1 MLFEVSPNGMVQAPL
16 MACLKLL
23 RLDAGR
29 ARRWSVANV
38 AFALPR
44 DRIKRYLCF
53 MKILIVEDNKKLAES
68 LKEGFEHEGYAVDTV
83 ADGETALRRVFA
95 GSCGCDLLI
104 LDVMLPGKDGIE
116 VCRELRER
124 DVTIPVLMLTAKD
137 ATGDKVVGLDAGAD
151 DYLVK
156 PFAFEE
162 LLARVRA
169 LLRRPRE
176 AMPAALSLGGIVLDA
191 ATRTVNVGGAPI
203 SLTLREYGVLEYFMR
218 HPNQVLTR
226 EQILS
231 NVWDFSFDAW
241 SNVVDVHVKN
251 VRKKLGTIHGKSI
264 ETIRGVG
271 YRFAA

>member
-1 MLFEVSPNGMVQAPL
+1 
-16 MACLKLL
+16 
-23 RLDAGR
+23 
-29 ARRWSVANV
+29 
-38 AFALPR
+38 
-44 DRIKRYLCF
+44 
-53 MKILIVEDNKKLAES
+53 MKILIVEDNEKLAAS
-68 LKEGFEHEGYAVDTV
+68 LKKGCEQEGYAVDV
-83 ADGETALRRVFA
+83 LGNGETALRRL
-95 GSCGCDLLI
+95 GSANCGCDLVI
-104 LDVMLPGKDGIE
+104 LDIMLPGKNGIE
-116 VCRELRER
+116 VCKELRGR
-124 DVTIPVLMLTAKD
+124 GSTIPILMLTARD
-137 ATGDKVVGLDAGAD
+137 ATGDRVAGLDAGAD

-176 AMPAALSLGGIVLDA
+176 AVPVSLSLGGIVLDSA
-191 ATRTVNVGGAPI
+191 SRTVAVGSTSIP
-203 SLTLREYGVLEYFMR
+203 LTLREYAVLEYLMR

-226 EQILS
+226 EQILA

-264 ETIRGVG
+264 TTIRGVG

>member
-1 MLFEVSPNGMVQAPL
+1 
-16 MACLKLL
+16 
-23 RLDAGR
+23 
-29 ARRWSVANV
+29 
-38 AFALPR
+38 
-44 DRIKRYLCF
+44 

-68 LKEGFEHEGYAVDTV
+68 LKEGFGQEGYVVDILG
-83 ADGETALRRVFA
+83 DGETALRRVL
-95 GSCGCDLLI
+95 GGNCGCDLVM
-104 LDVMLPGKDGIE
+104 LDIMLPGKNGIE
-116 VCRELRER
+116 VCKELRDR
-124 DVTIPVLMLTAKD
+124 GSTMPILMLTARD
-137 ATGDKVVGLDAGAD
+137 ATGDRVAGLDAGAD

-176 AMPAALSLGGIVLDA
+176 AMPLVLSRGGIALDTA
-191 ATRTVNVGGAPI
+191 RRTVTAGGEEIP
-203 SLTLREYGVLEYFMR
+203 LTLREYGVLEYLMR

-226 EQILS
+226 EQILA

-241 SNVVDVHVKN
+241 SNVVDVHMKN

-271 YRFAA
+271 YRFTA